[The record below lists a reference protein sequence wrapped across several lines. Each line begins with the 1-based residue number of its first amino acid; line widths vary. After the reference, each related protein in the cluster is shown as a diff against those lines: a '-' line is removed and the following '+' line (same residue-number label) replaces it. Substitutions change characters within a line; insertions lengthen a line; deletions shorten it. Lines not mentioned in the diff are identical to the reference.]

1 MEVGGRSSVGWTRRG
16 LRVSGTPERHD
27 AHRGDGKTRQTVH
40 ISSPCQGVS
49 EPDARCLRL
58 PPLGCEIHAYRCT
71 TSAFLFQTQIVR
83 KSKVSMK
90 VQSPP
95 KSERCP
101 GGLLAADGADSG
113 RADAFESGEAAGG
126 GGPAGVLPH
135 APHPATRCFQSRYP
149 G

>member
-1 MEVGGRSSVGWTRRG
+1 
-16 LRVSGTPERHD
+16 
-27 AHRGDGKTRQTVH
+27 
-40 ISSPCQGVS
+40 
-49 EPDARCLRL
+49 
-58 PPLGCEIHAYRCT
+58 
-71 TSAFLFQTQIVR
+71 
-83 KSKVSMK
+83 MK

-149 G
+149 GGYEQKHARSRRRNRRRVIVVAVRTGVIVTAVDGEFGRRVDVARQRQ